1 MSSGRTRFEDPL
13 EALWARMAKPIN
25 LRGAVPSYTGIPRE
39 RVADL
44 CSFAVALSEE
54 TAHFLEEMPKLR
66 RNLPHTTSMRKVRC
80 DGHLRGPILWS
91 ETIVAQSHS
100 LASDDVFVCGMSRR
114 DFDVATNRL
123 IAWHLAQTVI
133 AARRIDGP
141 AGQMLDDLGRE
152 LITDRAAQAKRYLKD
167 ANLKDVER
175 RRLGAAEVR
184 AIRTGP
190 HAADFAPVLHLH
202 ERSRAPIS
210 PSDLSDLCD
219 ELTRAQLRAFHLLI
233 QALEDRGLAV
243 PQITARNGSLRAGRV
258 GFVHHR
264 FERFHGFAGV
274 ILEDTLIL
282 APTADGT
289 RPPSRRKVF
298 FVEDHDD
305 AVLAVEMVL
314 GAEAQR
320 VGESIN
326 R

>member
-1 MSSGRTRFEDPL
+1 MTTQRTRFEDPL

-54 TAHFLEEMPKLR
+54 TAGFLDEMPKLR
-66 RNLPHTTSMRKVRC
+66 RKLPHTTSMRKVRC

-91 ETIVAQSHS
+91 ETVVAQSHS

-114 DFDVATNRL
+114 DFDVGTNRL
-123 IAWHLAQTVI
+123 IAWHLAQTVT
-133 AARRIDGP
+133 AGRRIDGP
-141 AGQMLDDLGRE
+141 AGQLLDQMGRE
-152 LITDRAAQAKRYLKD
+152 LITDRATTARKFLKD
-167 ANLKDVER
+167 DNLADVER

-190 HAADFAPVLHLH
+190 HAADFGPVLRLH
-202 ERSRAPIS
+202 ERSRTPIS

-219 ELTRAQLRAFHLLI
+219 DLTRAQLRAFHLLI
-233 QALEDRGLAV
+233 QALEQRGLAV

-258 GFVHHR
+258 GFVHHS

-274 ILEDTLIL
+274 VLEDTLIL
-282 APTADGT
+282 APSAGGT
-289 RPPSRRKVF
+289 RPPARRKVF
-298 FVEDHDD
+298 FVEDFDD

-314 GAEAQR
+314 GAAPRR
-320 VGESIN
+320 VADTVN